1 MAEIIFEGTIVVK
14 FIYSEK
20 ATTFSEI
27 FTLLLSYVV
36 PVKSKVKISQNFEAF
51 SDYTY
56 ELYIYRTKVHIFQ
69 ESYKILE
76 LSLSL
81 NSIYSE
87 KAT

>member
-36 PVKSKVKISQNFEAF
+36 PVKSKVKILQKGLVQLGPS
-51 SDYTY
+51 
-56 ELYIYRTKVHIFQ
+56 LYIGMWYPDTWISGYLDIQAIFA
-69 ESYKILE
+69 IH
-76 LSLSL
+76 
-81 NSIYSE
+81 
-87 KAT
+87 